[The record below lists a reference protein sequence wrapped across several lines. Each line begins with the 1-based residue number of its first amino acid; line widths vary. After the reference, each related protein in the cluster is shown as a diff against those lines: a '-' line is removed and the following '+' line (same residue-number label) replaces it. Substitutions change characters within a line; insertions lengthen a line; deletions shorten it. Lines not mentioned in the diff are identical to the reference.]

1 MVRPNGRA
9 NGRQA
14 HAVTAEGQVM
24 PTNDLPQRAQVVIA
38 GGGAVG
44 WTDVVLIEQGQLS
57 CGTTWHAAGV
67 VGQLRTHPSLTRL
80 MLHSSQ
86 LYAGLEA
93 EVGLGTGWNQCG
105 ALWVAASADRL
116 VQVRRTIDMA
126 RAQGLEAHDISVAEA
141 GAMWPLMRTEDL
153 TGAIWL
159 PNDAKV
165 NPADLTQ
172 ALARAARSLGA
183 RIFERTKA
191 TGWTVDRTR
200 VTSVATT
207 GGDIECEYVVNCGG
221 QWAKAIG
228 EHVGVTVPLYS
239 AEHYYIVT
247 EAIDGLARTAPTL
260 RDPDGYTYFKEEVR
274 GLLMGGFEPDAK
286 PWVASDEIPEPFEF
300 KLLPEDWNQFD
311 ILLRNAVHRVPVMEN
326 TGIKKFYNGPESFT
340 PDHNFIMGLAPELD
354 NYFVLAGF
362 NSSGVALAG
371 GAGQALAQ
379 WIVAG
384 EPGLDLGPV
393 DIRRFLPAQGN
404 KRWLRRRVQEIVG
417 LHFAMAWPNREPESA
432 RGVRRSPVHHL
443 LEAQGACFG
452 TKMGWERANW
462 FAPAGVKPVVEY
474 GWGRQNWFGYSAA
487 EHLAV
492 RTGVALF
499 DQTSFAKI
507 AVRGSDAEAAL
518 QYLCSNDVAVP
529 PGQTVYTGLLN
540 DRGGYEADV
549 TVTRIRWNEYLL
561 VTSSGQGV
569 HDLDL
574 LRRESPAS
582 LQVEFF
588 DVTSAYAVL
597 SVMGPDSRALLD
609 GLSSDDFSAAAFS
622 FGHSREVDLDGL
634 TVRATRLTY
643 VGELGWELY
652 VPSDMAV
659 AAFERLTDPGNVIT
673 PRLAGYYAIESLR
686 LEKGYRAFGR
696 ELGPDTS
703 PVEAGL
709 SFACKL
715 RTSIP
720 FRGREAVERQK
731 AEGVSRRLVSLVVS
745 DPAAYAWG
753 GELLLRDDEP
763 TGFATSAAFGH
774 TVGRTVLL
782 GYVERRD
789 GGEADREWLGQG
801 RYQVAI
807 GGERYDASVSLQ
819 APYDP
824 PGARIRA

>member
-1 MVRPNGRA
+1 
-9 NGRQA
+9 
-14 HAVTAEGQVM
+14 M
-24 PTNDLPQRAQVVIA
+24 PTYDLPQRAQVVIV
-38 GGGAVG
+38 GGGAVGCSVAYHLAKLG
-44 WTDVVLIEQGQLS
+44 WTDVVLLEQGQLS

-80 MLHSSQ
+80 MLYSSQ

-93 EVGLGTGWNQCG
+93 EVGLGSGWNQSG
-105 ALWVAASADRL
+105 ALWVAASADRV
-116 VQVRRTIDMA
+116 VQLRRTVDMA

-153 TGAIWL
+153 VGAVWL
-159 PNDAKV
+159 PNDAKA

-172 ALARAARSLGA
+172 ALARGA
-183 RIFERTKA
+183 RNGGVRILERTKA
-191 TGWTVDRTR
+191 TGWTVDRSR

-207 GGDIECEYVVNCGG
+207 RGDIECEFVVNCGG
-221 QWAKAIG
+221 QWAKAMG
-228 EHVGVTVPLYS
+228 EKVGVTIPLYS
-239 AEHYYIVT
+239 AEHYYVVT

-260 RDPDGYTYFKEEVR
+260 RDPDGYTYFKEEVG

-300 KLLPEDWNQFD
+300 QLLPEDWQQID
-311 ILLRNAVHRVPVMEN
+311 IFLRNAVHRVPAMES

-362 NSSGVALAG
+362 NSSGIAFAG
-371 GAGQALAQ
+371 GAGNALAQ
-379 WIVAG
+379 WIVDG
-384 EPGLDLGPV
+384 EPDLDLSPV
-393 DIRRFLPAQGN
+393 DVRRFAPVQGN

-432 RGVRRSPVHHL
+432 RGVRRSPIHHL
-443 LEAQGACFG
+443 LDAQGACFG
-452 TKMGWERANW
+452 TKMGWERVNW
-462 FAPAGVKPVVEY
+462 FAPVGTKPVTEY
-474 GWGRQNWFGYSAA
+474 SWGRQNWFGYSAA
-487 EHLAV
+487 EHLAA
-492 RTGVALF
+492 RSEVAIF

-507 AVRGSDAEAAL
+507 AVRGTDAEAAL

-529 PGQTVYTGLLN
+529 PGRTVYTGLLN
-540 DRGGYEADV
+540 ERGGYEADV

-561 VTSSGQGV
+561 VTSSAQGI

-574 LRRESPAS
+574 LRRGAPPG
-582 LQVEFF
+582 LHVEFF
-588 DVTSAYAVL
+588 DVTSCYAVL
-597 SVMGPDSRALLD
+597 SVMGPKSRALLN
-609 GLSSDDFSAAAFS
+609 GLSSDDFSGAAFP
-622 FGHSREVDLDGL
+622 FGHSRDVDLGGL

-659 AAFERLTDPGNVIT
+659 AAFERLTDPGNAIST
-673 PRLAGYYAIESLR
+673 RLAGYYAIESLR

-709 SFACKL
+709 SFVCKL
-715 RTSIP
+715 HTGIP
-720 FRGREAVERQK
+720 FRGREVVERHK
-731 AEGVSRRLVSLVVS
+731 EAGVSRRLVSLTVS

-763 TGFATSAAFGH
+763 TGFASSAAFGH
-774 TVGRTVLL
+774 SVGRAVLL
-782 GYVERRD
+782 GYVERHD
-789 GGEADREWLGQG
+789 GGKADREWLGQG
-801 RYQVAI
+801 KYQLAI
-807 GGERYDASVSLQ
+807 GGEPYDVSVSLQ
-819 APYDP
+819 PPYDP
-824 PGARIRA
+824 SGVRIRA